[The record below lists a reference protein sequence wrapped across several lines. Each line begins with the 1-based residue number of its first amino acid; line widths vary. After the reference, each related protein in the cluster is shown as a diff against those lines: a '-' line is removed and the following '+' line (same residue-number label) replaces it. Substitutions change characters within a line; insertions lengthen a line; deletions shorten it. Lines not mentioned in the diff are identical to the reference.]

1 MDSTGMKKLKLAII
15 GCGAI
20 AKGIHLPAT
29 VLSDQIEIT
38 VLVDKFL
45 PRAHQLADECGCQVI
60 Q

>member
-1 MDSTGMKKLKLAII
+1 LKKLKLAVI

-20 AKGIHLPAT
+20 AQKAHLPVT
-29 VLSDQIEIT
+29 VLSDQVKVT

-45 PRAHQLADECGCQVI
+45 PRAHQLADERGCQVI

>member
-1 MDSTGMKKLKLAII
+1 LAVI

-20 AKGIHLPAT
+20 AKSVHLPVA
-29 VLSDQIEIT
+29 VLSDQIEMT